1 MSVQHV
7 RKWGREFKDGRT
19 DVHDEQ
25 RSGRPSISDE
35 TIAKVEETM
44 LKDRRVTARELCEMV
59 PYVSKTCI
67 DTILTDHLGYAKVCA
82 RRVPRMLT
90 EDHKRQRML
99 TKGVRFHQD
108 NARPHIARVT
118 TDLINKFGLGTV
130 THPPY
135 CPDIAP
141 SDYHL
146 FPELKKHLG
155 ETHFRTG
162 EELKE
167 EVLSYLRGAAGEF
180 YDSGIRKMVH
190 RMQK

>member
-1 MSVQHV
+1 MTPETKQQSRQWKHPESPKPRKFKQTLSAGKVMASVFWD
-7 RKWGREFKDGRT
+7 RKG
-19 DVHDEQ
+19 
-25 RSGRPSISDE
+25 
-35 TIAKVEETM
+35 
-44 LKDRRVTARELCEMV
+44 LLLCEFM
-59 PYVSKTCI
+59 PAGT
-67 DTILTDHLGYAKVCA
+67 TINANRYCETLKNLHSAIQNK
-82 RRVPRMLT
+82 RRG
-90 EDHKRQRML
+90 ML

-118 TDLINKFGLGTV
+118 TDLINKFGWDTV

-135 CPDIAP
+135 SPDIAP

-155 ETHFRTG
+155 GTNFRTG

-180 YDSGIRKMVH
+180 CDSGIKKMVH
-190 RMQK
+190 RMQKCIDLNGDYVEK